1 MDNITSDVIN
11 TVAIKLKT
19 GIAKSKETSDLE
31 TMITN
36 ALNSHLVTPKEVY
49 DVYVANSG
57 TVDFYN
63 KIYLENMNNDGF
75 NFYDTALEIIF
86 NYIENNLDP
95 LETKICLALKESSQ
109 FQNSLKYVA
118 ARIAD
123 SLSIYQK
130 DDNLDKDYFI
140 QLVKEKLSYINL
152 AEETTTYE
160 SFEEYYEYAIQELG
174 IELFG
179 NGYDQE
185 DEAILYLLPVD
196 KVVKWDR
203 GIISTD
209 EIDVPFSKVEN
220 KAAEIKASVLP
231 NAEKKIYEYLCEKIP
246 EAIALYPGPFSMIPL
261 RMYQQGVFEPE
272 IQEFISR
279 YAYLLLL
286 WYFADKGIDEDNNLE
301 NFSEYLNDQLTIN
314 DIEEE
319 ILSYCR
325 GKMRTVESEAT
336 TSLVYDLYNLDK
348 VKNPDAEIGRWKWAV
363 EKYTGFGYDPNI
375 MKLFVDYAM
384 GNTGVVD
391 SIYELLV
398 DKVYL

>member
-95 LETKICLALKESSQ
+95 LETKICLALKESGQ

-246 EAIALYPGPFSMIPL
+246 EAIALYPGSFSMVPL

>member
-1 MDNITSDVIN
+1 MDNITNDVIN

-130 DDNLDKDYFI
+130 DDNLNKDYFI
-140 QLVKEKLSYINL
+140 QLVKEKLSHINL
-152 AEETTTYE
+152 AEETTIYE

-319 ILSYCR
+319 ILSHCR

-363 EKYTGFGYDPNI
+363 EKHTGFGYDPNI